1 MFLRLFLPKN
11 SNMKVSYLILLITVL
26 WSCGGENNSSN
37 PQTSQASTTQKT
49 YKPTVKTSL
58 SMVFPEMTVKKGE
71 QACMTVTVKDFDK
84 IVSLQ
89 HSVSWD
95 TKVLKLEGVSN
106 FKLKSMSKGSFG
118 LTYSDSGSYGVSWY
132 DPNIK
137 GISVADGSPIYD
149 VCFTTIGE
157 SGSYSDV
164 RVTSDPVKVEVSNA
178 EERILGIPTGK
189 GRVTI
194 E

>member
-1 MFLRLFLPKN
+1 
-11 SNMKVSYLILLITVL
+11 MKVSHLIFSILVL
-26 WSCGGENNSSN
+26 GILSSCGVDNASNNSSS
-37 PQTSQASTTQKT
+37 TQASASPKVYT
-49 YKPTVKTSL
+49 PTIKTSL
-58 SMVFPEMTVKKGE
+58 SMIFPEVKVKKGE

-95 TKVLKLEGVSN
+95 TKVLKLDDVSN

-118 LTYSDSGSYGVSWY
+118 LTYSDKGSYGVSWY

-137 GISVADGSPIYD
+137 GISVPDGSPVYD
-149 VCFTTIGE
+149 VCFTAIGE
-157 SGSYSDV
+157 AGTYSDI
-164 RVTSDPVKVEVSNA
+164 RVTSDPVKIEVSNA
-178 EERILGIPTGK
+178 AERILGMPTGK